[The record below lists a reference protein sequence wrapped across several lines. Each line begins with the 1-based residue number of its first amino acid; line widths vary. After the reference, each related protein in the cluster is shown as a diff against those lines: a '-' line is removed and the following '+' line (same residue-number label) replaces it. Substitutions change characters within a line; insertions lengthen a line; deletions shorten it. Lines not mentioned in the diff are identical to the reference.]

1 DSKEPSSTPAILT
14 KRQVKQKTESMTT
27 QLQLLTSEINA
38 LEDHLISVIEA
49 PLEY

>member
-1 DSKEPSSTPAILT
+1 DSKEPSSTPANLT

-38 LEDHLISVIEA
+38 LEEHLISVIEA
-49 PLEY
+49 PLE